1 MGELTVPKVAGYDP
15 AVHISV
21 SDIAVNCPTKP
32 SLIELVLKCSKTD
45 QLGRGARIY
54 IGRTD
59 TELCPV
65 AALIAYLAVRGMDS
79 GPLFR
84 LQDGTPLLKTFVVN
98 RVREALLTLG
108 YNQSLYAGHSFRVGA
123 ATTAAAVGIEDS
135 MIQALGRWSSAAFQT
150 YITLPQHHL
159 ASLSRQMAAVQ
170 HQ

>member
-21 SDIAVNCPTKP
+21 SCRLSKP

-65 AALIAYLAVRGMDS
+65 AGLIAYLAVRGMDS

-84 LQDGTPLLKTFVVN
+84 LEDSIPLLKTFLMN
-98 RVREALLTLG
+98 RVWEALLTLG
-108 YNQSLYAGHSFRVGA
+108 YDQSLYAGHSFRIGT

-135 MIQALGRWSSAAFQT
+135 VIQALAFQT
-150 YITLPQHHL
+150 YIRPPQHHL